1 MESHFLRTRHT
12 TFSAKRSD
20 IAKNKKIA
28 FFVRFDG
35 SCSRGKRKFVNWRRG
50 EPLCVSFECVR
61 TSYSGPSKTRPTTF
75 DGGLAAK
82 KVSQVNRCF

>member
-1 MESHFLRTRHT
+1 MESHFLRTSHT

-20 IAKNKKIA
+20 IAKKNSI
-28 FFVRFDG
+28 F
-35 SCSRGKRKFVNWRRG
+35 CSFRRKLQQG
-50 EPLCVSFECVR
+50 ETEVCEVEREESHCVSVLSVCAH
-61 TSYSGPSKTRPTTF
+61 TASGPNETRPTTF